1 MERSV
6 DTIRSYAVKQYVAV
20 ARRKGEKRVR
30 IMAGDVHRALKLKN
44 RVPNVCNALT
54 SRIFLEQ
61 NHLAIEDVSGPPSG
75 MGTRMI
81 YTYRLL
87 DEKES
92 RAEATETLSFE
103 RLRGLLKESLRS
115 QAFGEGFLREGLN
128 KFYGRRLPQERCRE
142 ARF

>member
-30 IMAGDVHRALKLKN
+30 IVAGDVHRALKLKN

-103 RLRGLLKESLRS
+103 RLRGLLKESLQS
-115 QAFGEGFLREGLN
+115 LGGGEAFLRAERHR
-128 KFYGRRLPQERCRE
+128 FYGHRPPEER
-142 ARF
+142 